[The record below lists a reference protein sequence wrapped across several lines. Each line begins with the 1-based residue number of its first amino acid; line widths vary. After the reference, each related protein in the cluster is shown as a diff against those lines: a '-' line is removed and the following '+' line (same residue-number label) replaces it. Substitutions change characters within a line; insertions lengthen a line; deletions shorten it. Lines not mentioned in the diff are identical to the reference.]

1 MADLEE
7 KDEILLLDDESTSTA
22 ASKEI
27 LACLTSLNANM
38 LAVNTS
44 LQQFRSDLH
53 MGEPATN
60 WSISSDKAE
69 LSEQEDDQQSDADKL
84 LNQQGSKRRRIA
96 DDSTPE
102 GIESVINNDSH
113 NNGKDHTGSQ
123 VQEEDPLLA
132 EIAQAMDEGEKT
144 APNISDQLAKII
156 NSRWLNKLK
165 DESLRE
171 KLDAHLRPANCDRLI
186 TPKVNPEIWGRL
198 DKETRAKDLMLSY
211 LQSNLT
217 AVGNILSKTTDMLL
231 KARADKNRVDVET
244 MIRMNMDA
252 IAIMGHT
259 TYNLGQRRRNVMRP
273 TLNKDYATLCAS
285 HVPVTTFL
293 FGDELQT
300 QLNHIGASNKI
311 KNTASASYT
320 SQKRPYTQSQVPA
333 RSGLQKSFLWKPPPQ
348 SGKTQYK
355 RKYKHRANQ
364 PQDQRPPR
372 PTF

>member
-7 KDEILLLDDESTSTA
+7 KDDILLLDDESTSTA
-22 ASKEI
+22 ANKEI
-27 LACLTSLNANM
+27 LACLTSLNASM

-53 MGEPATN
+53 MAEPATK

-102 GIESVINNDSH
+102 GIESVVNNDSH
-113 NNGKDHTGSQ
+113 NNGEDHTGSQ
-123 VQEEDPLLA
+123 VQEEDLLLA
-132 EIAQAMDEGEKT
+132 EIAQAMDEAEKT

-156 NSRWLNKLK
+156 NSRWLNKLS
-165 DESLRE
+165 DESLHE

-198 DKETRAKDLMLSY
+198 DKETHAKDIKLSY

-217 AVGNILSKTTDMLL
+217 AVGNVMSKTTDMLL
-231 KARADKNRVDVET
+231 QARADKNRVDVET
-244 MIRMNMDA
+244 IIRMNMDA

-259 TYNLGQRRRNVMRP
+259 TYNLAQRRSDVIRP

-300 QLNHIGASNKI
+300 QLNHIRASNKT

-320 SQKRPYTQSQVPA
+320 SQKRPYTQGQVPA
-333 RSGLQKSFLWKPPPQ
+333 RLGSYKPFLWKPPPQ

-355 RKYKHRANQ
+355 RRYKHRANP

-372 PTF
+372 STF